1 MDTED
6 FQPGLRSVAFRIDA
20 ETDKLLVRFADR
32 RGVSRS
38 ELVRDI
44 VVATL
49 EQGGTGLDDDLRD
62 AKQTQQIVDAICER
76 LAGLLLYVVSG
87 HDLLM
92 NMFTQVCILRGSTHE
107 EGEKLGDEI
116 RDDVKAAIKT
126 HGEFRSFRGPPFSL
140 TLPKKPDGGSVE
152 RLDRTLEKT
161 A

>member
-1 MDTED
+1 MDTD
-6 FQPGLRSVAFRIDA
+6 DLQTGLRSVAFRIDA
-20 ETDKLLVRFADR
+20 ETDRLLVQLAERHDM
-32 RGVSRS
+32 SRS
-38 ELVRDI
+38 NFAREVLM
-44 VVATL
+44 AA
-49 EQGGTGLDDDLRD
+49 LRNEGSASPLYAD
-62 AKQTQQIVDAICER
+62 HAKQTQQIVDAICER
-76 LAGLLLYVVSG
+76 LAGLLLYVVSS